1 MCSLCFFF
9 NPCSPLCAAN
19 VCLGVN
25 PQTGAW
31 VAPQATLLN
40 VILPLLVVTLFLSI
54 APQLVVGLCVPTF
67 PTHVGILSGSLLCR
81 YSWLLSVHTCKCPVV
96 PRKHYLSV
104 VLHCLWFLKSCCP
117 PCYEMISETWEKIVW
132 YVCLIWVWAICH
144 SWFSVG
150 CKFLC

>member
-1 MCSLCFFF
+1 MIKSNLFPLQLLLYPYQYFFQISCVLCFF

-31 VAPQATLLN
+31 VAPQATLLSDSPS
-40 VILPLLVVTLFLSI
+40 LSSHSFLSI
-54 APQLVVGLCVPTF
+54 APQLGAGLCVPTF

-104 VLHCLWFLKSCCP
+104 VLRCLWFLKPFCP
-117 PCYEMISETWEKIVW
+117 PCYEMISETWRR
-132 YVCLIWVWAICH
+132 
-144 SWFSVG
+144 
-150 CKFLC
+150 